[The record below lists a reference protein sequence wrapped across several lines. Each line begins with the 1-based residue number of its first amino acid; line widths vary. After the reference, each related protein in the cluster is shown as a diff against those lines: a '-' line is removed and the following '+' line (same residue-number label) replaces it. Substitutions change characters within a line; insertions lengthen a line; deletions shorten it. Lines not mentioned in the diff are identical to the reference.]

1 MKRESSTKKAC
12 KIYRILFI
20 ANRLHVI
27 IAPLCEQL
35 KIYSEIQI
43 VYYTYALVLI
53 LILAI
58 SRNRSLHHPQPDG
71 LDSLRKIQPYH
82 NINIYRRGMQATV
95 SLALKLIE
103 WMFWYWFVIIIMLRV
118 AIKTPNSLNSCERE
132 VCACML
138 QQALDCNCAFSLRFF
153 YTKKNLILY
162 RIHQNWL
169 KNMKKMVKIKVK
181 RNNSKRLK
189 RNEWETNL
197 DENNMIRVL
206 HVN

>member
-27 IAPLCEQL
+27 ITPLCEQL
-35 KIYSEIQI
+35 KIYSEIHI
-43 VYYTYALVLI
+43 VYYTHALVLI
-53 LILAI
+53 LMPFHAI
-58 SRNRSLHHPQPDG
+58 VVCI
-71 LDSLRKIQPYH
+71 IQPRTDLIPWERYNH
-82 NINIYRRGMQATV
+82 IIILISRRGMQATV
-95 SLALKLIE
+95 SLALKLIV

-153 YTKKNLILY
+153 YKKISFC
-162 RIHQNWL
+162 IGF
-169 KNMKKMVKIKVK
+169 IK
-181 RNNSKRLK
+181 
-189 RNEWETNL
+189 T
-197 DENNMIRVL
+197 D
-206 HVN
+206 